1 MTDRGV
7 GPGRGLAP
15 PPPPRPPI
23 RPTLEVRQCRSS
35 STAATAG
42 TASSDSSHGTPT
54 PPPAPR
60 AAVTPARFP
69 QAPASAAWVVESPQA
84 RPPRAP
90 TYRSRG
96 AGSSAGEPRRVH
108 REVEFRQRLEAK
120 AVSGLRV
127 PGGPDLPTGKG
138 SGDSSSASSG

>member
-1 MTDRGV
+1 
-7 GPGRGLAP
+7 
-15 PPPPRPPI
+15 
-23 RPTLEVRQCRSS
+23 
-35 STAATAG
+35 
-42 TASSDSSHGTPT
+42 
-54 PPPAPR
+54 
-60 AAVTPARFP
+60 VTPARFP

-96 AGSSAGEPRRVH
+96 GVVGGGAEKVH